1 MSLLVRFLLTL
12 IGFAAQEETATKDCG
27 TLMVFKVIAVRIW
40 SIANQK
46 GGVGKTT
53 SVVTL
58 GGLLAE
64 QGQRVLL
71 VDLDPHG
78 SLTSYFKQD
87 PDRLERSLYHLF
99 FEQRYKDKAFV
110 QSVIKPTSLPSVHLL
125 PATTSLATLERQVSG
140 QEGMGLVLARSLAQ
154 LWDDYDYVLLDTP
167 PILGVLLVNALAA
180 CRRLV
185 IPTQTEHL
193 ALKGLE
199 RMVHTLRMV
208 MRSQNRQLPYMIV
221 PTLFDR
227 RTTASLTTLKEMR
240 QLYPE
245 SLWKEAIPVDTRLR
259 DASHEGVFPHQL
271 DAQGRGVRAYRHLL
285 VELEQADDAA

>member
-1 MSLLVRFLLTL
+1 M
-12 IGFAAQEETATKDCG
+12 
-27 TLMVFKVIAVRIW
+27 RIW

-64 QGQRVLL
+64 QGKRVLL

-78 SLTSYFKQD
+78 SLTSYFRHN
-87 PDRLERSLYHLF
+87 PDNLERSLYHLF
-99 FEQRYKDKAFV
+99 FEQRHKDKDFIH
-110 QSVIKPTSLPSVHLL
+110 SVIRSTSMPQVSLL

-140 QEGMGLVLARSLAQ
+140 QDGMGLVLARTLAQ
-154 LWDDYDYVLLDTP
+154 LWDEYDYALLDTP

-180 CRRLV
+180 CQRLV

-199 RMVHTLRMV
+199 RMVHTLKMV
-208 MRSQNRQLPYMIV
+208 MRSQNRQLPYLVV

-227 RTTASLTTLKEMR
+227 RTLASLTTLKEMR
-240 QLYPE
+240 QIYHD
-245 SLWKEAIPVDTRLR
+245 SLWSEAIPVDTRLR
-259 DASHEGVFPHQL
+259 DASHEGVFPHQM
-271 DAQGRGVRAYRHLL
+271 DEQGRGVRAYRHLL
-285 VELEQADDAA
+285 SELEQAEESREQN

>member
-1 MSLLVRFLLTL
+1 M
-12 IGFAAQEETATKDCG
+12 AADQ
-27 TLMVFKVIAVRIW
+27 LNKVMYVRIW

-53 SVVTL
+53 TVVSL
-58 GGLLAE
+58 GGLLAS
-64 QGQRVLL
+64 QGKRVLL

-78 SLTSYFKQD
+78 SLTSYFGQD
-87 PDRLERSLYHLF
+87 PDSLDRSLYHLF
-99 FEQRYKDKAFV
+99 FEQRHKDKSFI
-110 QSVIKPTSLPSVHLL
+110 QSVLKPTSLNNVALL

-140 QEGMGLVLARSLAQ
+140 QEGMGLVLARSLAL
-154 LWDDYDYVLLDTP
+154 LWEEYDHVLLDTP

-180 CRRLV
+180 CQRLV

-208 MRSQNRQLPYMIV
+208 MRSQNRSLPYTIV

-227 RTTASLTTLKEMR
+227 RTGASLTTLKEMR
-240 QLYPE
+240 RNYQN
-245 SLWKEAIPVDTRLR
+245 SLWEEAIPVDTRLR
-259 DASHEGVFPHQL
+259 DASHEGVFPHQM
-271 DAQGRGVRAYRHLL
+271 DAGGRGVRAYRHLL
-285 VELEQADDAA
+285 ASLEQAAAAEGSG